1 MNYDIQTMG
10 PRTGEFLLSEAN
22 GARSRAAIRINAGAG
37 KLAAG
42 TLLALLTA
50 ANAGIAT
57 ADAGNTGNGTMG
69 TITVGNDALTG
80 TYVLT
85 ITAAEANAGTFAL
98 VDPFGATV
106 GTGTVGVAFSAGGLA
121 FTLADGATDF
131 AVDDVFTIAVN
142 AGIGEWVAYDDDGAN
157 DGRRAATGVLYA
169 AVDATEA
176 DATGVAIVRDA
187 EVIASKLIGSDDAGI
202 ADLLALGIVT
212 R

>member
-1 MNYDIQTMG
+1 MNFDIQTMG
-10 PRTGEFLLSEAN
+10 PRTGEFLFSEAN
-22 GARSRAAIRINAGAG
+22 GGRSREAVRINAGAG
-37 KLAAG
+37 KLVAG

-57 ADAGNTGNGTMG
+57 ADGGNTGNGTMG
-69 TITVGNDALTG
+69 AITVGNDALTG

-85 ITAAEANAGTFAL
+85 ITEAAADAGTFSL
-98 VDPFGATV
+98 VDPFGAVV
-106 GTGTVGVAFSAGGLA
+106 GTGTVGVAFSGGGLA

-187 EVIASKLIGSDDAGI
+187 EVITSKVVGLDAAGI
-202 ADLLALGIVT
+202 VDLLALGIVT

>member
-1 MNYDIQTMG
+1 MNFDIQTMG

-22 GARSRAAIRINAGAG
+22 GERSREAVRINAGAG
-37 KLAAG
+37 KLVAG
-42 TLLALLTA
+42 TLLAKITA
-50 ANAGIAT
+50 ANAGVAT
-57 ADAGNTGNGTMG
+57 ADGGNTGNGTMG
-69 TITVGNDALTG
+69 TVTVGNDALTG

-85 ITAAEANAGTFAL
+85 ITAAAANAGTFSV
-98 VDPFGATV
+98 VDPFGAVV
-106 GTGTVGVAFSAGGLA
+106 GTGTVAVAFSAGGLS
-121 FTLADGATDF
+121 FTLADGSTDF

-187 EVIASKLIGSDDAGI
+187 EVIESKLVGLDAAGT

>member
-1 MNYDIQTMG
+1 MNFDIQTMG

-22 GARSRAAIRINAGAG
+22 GERSREAVRINAGAG
-37 KLAAG
+37 KLVAG
-42 TLLALLTA
+42 TLLAKITA
-50 ANAGIAT
+50 ANAGVAT
-57 ADAGNTGNGTMG
+57 ADGGNTGNGTMG
-69 TITVGNDALTG
+69 TVTVGNDALTG

-85 ITAAEANAGTFAL
+85 ITAAAANAGTFSV
-98 VDPFGATV
+98 VDPFGAVV
-106 GTGTVGVAFSAGGLA
+106 GTGTVAVEFSAGGLS
-121 FTLADGATDF
+121 FTLADGSTDF

-187 EVIASKLIGSDDAGI
+187 EVIESKLVGLDAAGT